1 MAKRKGLGRG
11 LGALIPTEAPAG
23 KEPKTA
29 TKTSEIEG
37 NSSGLRSV
45 KVNTITPNPKQPRS
59 TFVEEKLQELADSIK
74 EHGLIQ
80 PLIVSEYKKGNYHL
94 IAGER
99 RWRASQRAGLEEV
112 LVVVREASPQEMLEL
127 AIIENVQRDDLN
139 AVEEAMAYQQL
150 MDEFNLTQL
159 EVSKKMGKARSTVAN
174 LLRLIELPASVQ
186 QAVVDGKIT
195 GRHAREMLRLES
207 ANDMK
212 AVLDSIIN
220 LDLNVRQES
229 DLIDLILKNP
239 FLTVKNAALDG
250 KISYQHA
257 HEILRLESEEDM
269 RLLLTSIINLDMNLN
284 QTIDH
289 VDKKLAGKKN
299 APREQK
305 RLPAELNAAQEKF
318 RQHLGM
324 KVDIAGNNKK
334 GKIVIHYD
342 SGEDLNTIYEHF
354 INE

>member
-23 KEPKTA
+23 KETNTA
-29 TKTSEIEG
+29 TKQSAIEANTG
-37 NSSGLRSV
+37 GLRTV
-45 KVNTITPNPKQPRS
+45 KVSTITPNPKQPRS

-80 PLIVSEYKKGNYHL
+80 PLIVSEYKKGSYHL

-99 RWRASQRAGLEEV
+99 RWRASQRAGLDEV
-112 LVVVREASPQEMLEL
+112 LVVVREASPQQMLEL

-150 MDEFNLTQL
+150 MDEFNLTQI
-159 EVSKKMGKARSTVAN
+159 EVSKKMGKARSTIAN
-174 LLRLIELPASVQ
+174 LIRLLDLPPMVQ
-186 QAVVDGKIT
+186 QAVVDGAIS
-195 GRHAREMLRLES
+195 GRHAREMLRLETE
-207 ANDMK
+207 DQLK
-212 AVLDSIIN
+212 IVLSSVIN
-220 LDLNVRQES
+220 KDLNVAQTVN
-229 DLIDLILKNP
+229 LINGILADEKP
-239 FLTVKNAALDG
+239 TG
-250 KISYQHA
+250 KEKS
-257 HEILRLESEEDM
+257 RL
-269 RLLLTSIINLDMNLN
+269 
-284 QTIDH
+284 
-289 VDKKLAGKKN
+289 
-299 APREQK
+299 AP
-305 RLPAELNAAQEKF
+305 ELNDVQQQF

-324 KVDIAGNNKK
+324 KVDIAGSSKK

>member
-11 LGALIPTEAPAG
+11 LGALIPTEAPADTQ
-23 KEPKTA
+23 PTDA
-29 TKTSEIEG
+29 TPTTNK
-37 NSSGLRSV
+37 NGLRSV
-45 KVNTITPNPKQPRS
+45 LVSSIIPNPKQPRS

-80 PLIVSEYKKGNYHL
+80 PLIVSEYKQGHYHL

-139 AVEEAMAYQQL
+139 ALEEAMAYHQL
-150 MDEFNLTQL
+150 MQEFNLTQI

-174 LLRLIELPASVQ
+174 LLRLIELPALVQ
-186 QAVVDGKIT
+186 QAVVDGKIS
-195 GRHAREMLRLES
+195 GRHARELLRLES
-207 ANDMK
+207 NDDITY
-212 AVLDSIIN
+212 VLASIIN
-220 LDLNVRQES
+220 SDLNVAKTIN
-229 DLIDLILKNP
+229 LID
-239 FLTVKNAALDG
+239 
-250 KISYQHA
+250 
-257 HEILRLESEEDM
+257 
-269 RLLLTSIINLDMNLN
+269 
-284 QTIDH
+284 TI
-289 VDKKLAGKKN
+289 LAGKKTTPKEKPQL
-299 APREQK
+299 AP
-305 RLPAELNAAQEKF
+305 ELNDVQQQF

-324 KVDIAGNNKK
+324 KVDIAGSNKK

-354 INE
+354 ISE

>member
-29 TKTSEIEG
+29 TKKPTIEA
-37 NSSGLRSV
+37 NSGGLRTV
-45 KVNTITPNPKQPRS
+45 KVSTITPNPKQPRS

-99 RWRASQRAGLEEV
+99 RWRASQRAGLDEV

-207 ANDMK
+207 VDDTA
-212 AVLDSIIN
+212 AVLASIIN
-220 LDLNVRQES
+220 LDLNVRQTTH
-229 DLIDLILKNP
+229 LID
-239 FLTVKNAALDG
+239 
-250 KISYQHA
+250 
-257 HEILRLESEEDM
+257 
-269 RLLLTSIINLDMNLN
+269 
-284 QTIDH
+284 QT
-289 VDKKLAGKKN
+289 LAGKKN
-299 APREQK
+299 APRQQK

-324 KVDIAGNNKK
+324 KVDIAGSNKK

>member
-23 KEPKTA
+23 KETKTA
-29 TKTSEIEG
+29 TKEMVVEANTG
-37 NSSGLRSV
+37 GLRTV
-45 KVNTITPNPKQPRS
+45 KVSTITPNPKQPRS

-80 PLIVSEYKKGNYHL
+80 PLIVSEYKKGSYHL

-112 LVVVREASPQEMLEL
+112 IVVVREASPQEMLEL

-174 LLRLIELPASVQ
+174 LLRLIELPAAVQ
-186 QAVVDGKIT
+186 QAVVDSKIS

-207 ANDMK
+207 DDDSA
-212 AVLDSIIN
+212 AVLASVIN
-220 LDLNVRQES
+220 LDLNVRQTTH
-229 DLIDLILKNP
+229 LID
-239 FLTVKNAALDG
+239 
-250 KISYQHA
+250 
-257 HEILRLESEEDM
+257 
-269 RLLLTSIINLDMNLN
+269 
-284 QTIDH
+284 QT
-289 VDKKLAGKKN
+289 LAGKKN
-299 APREQK
+299 APRQQK

-324 KVDIAGNNKK
+324 KVDIAGNDKK